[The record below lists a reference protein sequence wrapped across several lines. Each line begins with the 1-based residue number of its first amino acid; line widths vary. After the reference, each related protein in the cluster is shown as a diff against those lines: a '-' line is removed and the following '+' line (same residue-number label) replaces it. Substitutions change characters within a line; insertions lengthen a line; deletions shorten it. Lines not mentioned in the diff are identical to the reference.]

1 MVSVLDILSECEIEP
16 FSGSIRNVVGER
28 GNGGGPEAER
38 KLWVLPRGERENQ
51 RRDKIGLDG
60 YKEKGTT
67 MEIRRKKSDY
77 HEGSI

>member
-28 GNGGGPEAER
+28 GNGGGPEAEER
-38 KLWVLPRGERENQ
+38 KLWVLPRGESQ

-60 YKEKGTT
+60 YKERGTT
-67 MEIRRKKSDY
+67 MEIRRKKSDN

>member
-38 KLWVLPRGERENQ
+38 KLWVLPRGER
-51 RRDKIGLDG
+51 DKIGLDG
-60 YKEKGTT
+60 YKERGTT
-67 MEIRRKKSDY
+67 MEIRRKKSDN